1 MNFALLGNI
10 AFDLLNAPSAF
21 DERRAATYAEH
32 AVLSGKP
39 RLQAMGLELTE
50 ITLQLKLHHQLA
62 PVDERYQALIT
73 AKETQEALALVLGW
87 SQFKGHFV
95 IAALESQT
103 LFCDE
108 QGNALAREVSITL
121 REFVGNTG
129 KGLLGA
135 ALSIGGNSP
144 LASLLPK
151 GLTNF
156 VSQAAKLVQKGIK
169 IYRQARQVISAVR
182 EIITTIKAIANDP
195 LQALTYLPAVVNQL
209 GGSIGGLGEMVGLGS
224 SFATLTQGLK
234 GAEPFLMG
242 VADLSR
248 HLNTAQREFKLGL
261 NERNLGQWFDLGVKA
276 IDAADEVAQSMSKP
290 AAQLTAWIATR
301 GDTPEPTTQ
310 GGTQWTV

>member
-50 ITLQLKLHHQLA
+50 ITLQLKLHHKLA

-108 QGNALAREVSITL
+108 QGNALAREVNITL

-135 ALSIGGNSP
+135 ALSIGVTPSCFT
-144 LASLLPK
+144 LAK

-182 EIITTIKAIANDP
+182 ETITTIKAIVNDP
-195 LQALTYLPAVVNQL
+195 LQALTYLPTVLNQL
-209 GGSIGGLGEMVGLGS
+209 GSSVGGLGEMVGLGS

-234 GAEPFLMG
+234 GAEPFLVG

-276 IDAADEVAQSMSKP
+276 INAADEVAQSMSKP